1 MSALPTAML
10 IARQHDPRG
19 GVAHVA
25 ILAAVAV
32 AALLVI
38 GLNRWWRRRGEAAQQ
53 PCSQERPAGSTRSE
67 DRE

>member
-1 MSALPTAML
+1 MSALPTAQL
-10 IARQHDPRG
+10 IAQQHDPRG

-32 AALLVI
+32 TALMVI
-38 GLNRWWRRRGEAAQQ
+38 GVRRWRRRRGEAGQQ
-53 PCSQERPAGSTRSE
+53 PSSQERPAGSTRPG

>member
-1 MSALPTAML
+1 MSALPTAQL
-10 IARQHDPRG
+10 IAQQHDARG
-19 GVAHVA
+19 GIAHVA

-53 PCSQERPAGSTRSE
+53 PSSQARRSGSTRSE